1 MRWRRLSNL
10 TLSVKVQP
18 LRKNNKN
25 KRKNSKPIDL
35 TKDLGGNIQSTGDV
49 YRNRLKPRSENQKEY
64 IRTIAESTITF
75 CQGLAGS
82 GKTHIAIGMALEY
95 LLDEKVKKI
104 VITRPV
110 IEAGEKIGYLP
121 GTAEEKLHPYLLPI
135 LDEVNYFI
143 NTAQYTSLKMNNK
156 IEIVPLGLMRG
167 RNFHNCFIVADECQN
182 ASYEQLKM
190 LLTRVGRDSK
200 LVLTGDVGQSDLM
213 RHLQGGFT
221 EMIYALEGLEGIGL
235 AKLESSDIVR
245 NPIIAGILARLDN
258 YERKP

>member
-1 MRWRRLSNL
+1 
-10 TLSVKVQP
+10 

-25 KRKNSKPIDL
+25 KKKKAIDL
-35 TKDLGGNIQSTGDV
+35 TSALDNNVSQGHAF
-49 YRNRLKPRSENQKEY
+49 RNRLKPRSENQKDY
-64 IRTIAESTITF
+64 IRTVAENTITF

-95 LLDEKVKKI
+95 LLDSKVNRI

-135 LDEVNYFI
+135 IDEINHFI
-143 NTAQYTSLKMNNK
+143 PIAQYASLKLNNK
-156 IEIVPLGLMRG
+156 IEVVPLGLMRG

-190 LLTRVGRDSK
+190 LLTRVGHESK
-200 LVLTGDVGQSDLM
+200 LILTGDVGQSDLN
-213 RHLQGGFT
+213 RHLQGGFIN
-221 EMIYALEGLEGIGL
+221 MINALGGVEGIGDV
-235 AKLESSDIVR
+235 KLESSDIVR
-245 NPIIAGILARLDN
+245 NPIIAKILSRLDTFEN
-258 YERKP
+258 GTQP